1 MRSIYGILL
10 LCSVI
15 LWSSCRKDF
24 DTTPSSGKLTF
35 SKDTVYLDTV
45 FTNIGSSTYNL
56 TVHNKSDDD
65 IRIPNIQLANGE
77 SSNYRLNVDG
87 LPGKEFQNID
97 ILAKDSIFIFVETT
111 ANIEDLSQTDNQFLY
126 TDAIE
131 FDTGSQQ
138 QKVELVTL
146 IQDAHFLYPEK
157 FADGTTETLS
167 FGFDDEGNE
176 ILIKGFVLDDT
187 ELNFTND
194 KPYVIYGYAAV
205 PSNKTLA
212 IDAGARVHFHR
223 ESGLIVAQ
231 NGSLHVNGALS
242 NDPEVLENEVI
253 FEGDRLEPAF
263 SEVAGQWG
271 SIWLTQGSTNNQINY
286 ATIKNAS
293 VGIRMDSNDGTNQP
307 TLIIKNTQI
316 YNSANVG
323 LLARTGFIEGENLVI
338 NNSGQASL
346 NLSYGGR
353 YTFTNST
360 FVNYFN
366 NGFRQFPAVLIE
378 NLLETQENILVSD
391 LIEANFYNC
400 IIYGNEN
407 LELLF
412 SKSDEAAFNYKFE
425 NCLIRFNDFNN
436 LYAETPEYDFDN
448 PTLFEN
454 SILNEDPVFKA
465 TELNQLQIGEESAAN
480 GLANPSTVTVQD
492 ILGTTRDINPDSGA
506 YESVIFEE

>member
-1 MRSIYGILL
+1 MLRIAFLSLWKPPPILKIYHKPTI
-10 LCSVI
+10 S
-15 LWSSCRKDF
+15 F
-24 DTTPSSGKLTF
+24 
-35 SKDTVYLDTV
+35 Y
-45 FTNIGSSTYNL
+45 
-56 TVHNKSDDD
+56 H
-65 IRIPNIQLANGE
+65 
-77 SSNYRLNVDG
+77 
-87 LPGKEFQNID
+87 
-97 ILAKDSIFIFVETT
+97 
-111 ANIEDLSQTDNQFLY
+111 

-223 ESGLIVAQ
+223 ESGLIVRQ

-391 LIEANFYNC
+391 
-400 IIYGNEN
+400 
-407 LELLF
+407 
-412 SKSDEAAFNYKFE
+412 FN
-425 NCLIRFNDFNN
+425 
-436 LYAETPEYDFDN
+436 
-448 PTLFEN
+448 
-454 SILNEDPVFKA
+454 
-465 TELNQLQIGEESAAN
+465 
-480 GLANPSTVTVQD
+480 
-492 ILGTTRDINPDSGA
+492 
-506 YESVIFEE
+506 

>member
-10 LCSVI
+10 LCSVVF
-15 LWSSCRKDF
+15 WSSCRKDF
-24 DTTPSSGKLTF
+24 ETTPSSGKLSF

-56 TVHNKSDDD
+56 TVHNKSDED

-77 SSNYRLNVDG
+77 NSNYRLNVDG
-87 LPGKEFQNID
+87 LPGKDFRDID
-97 ILAKDSIFIFVETT
+97 ILANDSIFIFIETT
-111 ANIEDLSQTDNQFLY
+111 ANIEDLSQTENQFLY

-131 FDTGSQQ
+131 FDTESNQ

-157 FADGTTETLS
+157 FADGTTEALS

-176 ILIKGFVLDDT
+176 ILIEGFVLDDT
-187 ELNFTND
+187 ELNFTNE

-205 PSNKTLA
+205 PSNKTLN

-223 ESGLIVAQ
+223 ESGLIVAED
-231 NGSLHVNGALS
+231 GSLHVNGTLS
-242 NDPEVLENEVI
+242 NDPEILENEVI

-271 SIWLTQGSTNNQINY
+271 AIWLTQGSTNNKINF

-307 TLIIKNTQI
+307 TLSIKNTKI

-360 FVNYFN
+360 FVNYFS

-436 LYAETPEYDFDN
+436 LYAENPAYDFSN
-448 PTLFEN
+448 PALFEN
-454 SILNEDPVFKA
+454 TVINEDPVFKDVR
-465 TELNQLQIGEESAAN
+465 ENLLQIGEESAAN
-480 GLANPSTVTVQD
+480 SLANPSTATFEDIIGTVR
-492 ILGTTRDINPDSGA
+492 GNNPDSGA